1 VMPNLSGLFGK
12 KYEDKVLNNCLD
24 VAAFILE
31 EVHVAV
37 VPGLAFE
44 APDNIRIS
52 YSTLLENNKEG
63 MNRIEKALLILE

>member
-1 VMPNLSGLFGK
+1 M
-12 KYEDKVLNNCLD
+12 LNNSID

-31 EVHVAV
+31 EAHVAV

-52 YSTLLENNKEG
+52 YSTLLEKIEEG

>member
-1 VMPNLSGLFGK
+1 M
-12 KYEDKVLNNCLD
+12 LNNSID

-31 EVHVAV
+31 EAHVAV

-44 APDNIRIS
+44 ALDNIRIS
-52 YSTLLENNKEG
+52 YSTLLEKIEEG